1 MLCQLIMLFKKNIIE
16 LYKSDPD
23 HVEIKINIAI
33 NRRKDTVWK
42 KLKKMY

>member
-16 LYKSDPD
+16 LYKADPD

>member
-16 LYKSDPD
+16 LYKADPY
-23 HVEIKINIAI
+23 HVEIKINIAT
-33 NRRKDTVWK
+33 NRRKDTLWK